1 MSPNKDIGI
10 FAVRTLSWYELH
22 MNSNAQAM
30 FIELSF
36 KDAKQVKSTK

>member
-30 FIELSF
+30 FIELSLGR
-36 KDAKQVKSTK
+36 KPGEKY